1 MRLHLFVL
9 PVALCAAPL
18 AAQQPGAPGT
28 RTPALSSEETQIPPE
43 LSDPR
48 LVGRLVDAM
57 KVLSKAFLEL
67 PVGEAEAALE
77 GRPTT
82 DADKRRTVRSE
93 TRMSE
98 RELQQKLDESR
109 PMMEASMKALVAA
122 LPAMMK
128 GLAEAGKEL
137 ERATA
142 NMPRPDYPKR

>member
-9 PVALCAAPL
+9 PMALCAAPL
-18 AAQQPGAPGT
+18 AAQQPGSAPAQ
-28 RTPALSSEETQIPPE
+28 PSVPSAEEIRIPPE
-43 LSDPR
+43 LSDPS
-48 LVGRLVDAM
+48 LAGRLVDAM
-57 KVLSKAFLEL
+57 KVLSRAFLEL

-77 GRPTT
+77 GRSPTQ
-82 DADKRRTVRSE
+82 ADRRRTTRSE

-98 RELQQKLDESR
+98 RELQQKLEESR
-109 PMMEASMKALVAA
+109 PMMEASMKALVSA

-137 ERATA
+137 EKATA